1 MLADLAPNEKSYV
14 LGNVNAFGSMGYIV
28 GPTVGGYL
36 ATYKNGFQ
44 HVSYLAAIIFVLN
57 IGKCDLVAGHTLL

>member
-28 GPTVGGYL
+28 GPTLGGYL
-36 ATYKNGFQ
+36 ASYENGFQ
-44 HVSYLAAIIFVLN
+44 HVSNLAAVIFVLN
-57 IGKCDLVAGHTLL
+57 IGE